1 MKCGIWWMWVNG
13 NIFIRDCNTNIKLS
27 HSFPIHEQ
35 FFQDRL
41 PGAVRAVVVDPIQD
55 LVVVVPFPD
64 ICIVTGAEKNRH
76 IFSVDF
82 LSASSPLPHPD
93 SLDASLKCQHSFE
106 ESGRYRAA
114 LTGDPVI
121 CGDRIVV
128 CYHTI
133 SDPPRKVRPD
143 VFIQVID
150 WRKGRTKSYPLREDV
165 AGFHLIDEQKFIVI
179 DTRGIITLYTLEEHG
194 SPLRRVMYRLHES
207 VRAPFYLFHA
217 TPSFHGAT
225 SCPDLEPGYVPSPES
240 QIIVLKT
247 LTNACPVIL
256 VIDMVIFSRKVLHS
270 EALVE
275 VPWTEWGPQYTC
287 CFRHHPSYQI
297 SVFGS
302 KIAYALPRN
311 VHPWELNYK
320 VGERQALA
328 SHDRFYVHIL
338 DFNQRAI
345 ARAEN
350 IYGPDSPTYFTCKP
364 SEYRH
369 APAISTRP
377 YIVTVCHARF
387 SPFCLSGLFLEHDR
401 LTLTWLRNDTVYIQ
415 VVSPVQM
422 ELDSDLVH

>member
-1 MKCGIWWMWVNG
+1 
-13 NIFIRDCNTNIKLS
+13 
-27 HSFPIHEQ
+27 
-35 FFQDRL
+35 
-41 PGAVRAVVVDPIQD
+41 
-55 LVVVVPFPD
+55 
-64 ICIVTGAEKNRH
+64 
-76 IFSVDF
+76 
-82 LSASSPLPHPD
+82 
-93 SLDASLKCQHSFE
+93 
-106 ESGRYRAA
+106 
-114 LTGDPVI
+114 
-121 CGDRIVV
+121 
-128 CYHTI
+128 
-133 SDPPRKVRPD
+133 
-143 VFIQVID
+143 
-150 WRKGRTKSYPLREDV
+150 
-165 AGFHLIDEQKFIVI
+165 
-179 DTRGIITLYTLEEHG
+179 
-194 SPLRRVMYRLHES
+194 MYRLHES

-225 SCPDLEPGYVPSPES
+225 ACPDLEPGYVPSPES

-270 EALVE
+270 EAPVE

-350 IYGPDSPTYFTCKP
+350 IYGPDSPTYFICKP

-401 LTLTWLRNDTVYIQ
+401 LTLTWVGVLSYGFSDGSTRPNHSCGMTRFIFRSFPLYRWSSTRILCTRIYI
-415 VVSPVQM
+415 S
-422 ELDSDLVH
+422 SRGWRGS